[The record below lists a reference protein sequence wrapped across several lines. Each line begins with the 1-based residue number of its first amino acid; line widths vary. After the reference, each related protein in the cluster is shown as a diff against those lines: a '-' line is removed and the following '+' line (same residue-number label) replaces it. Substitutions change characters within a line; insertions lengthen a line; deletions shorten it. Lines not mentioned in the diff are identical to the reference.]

1 VRFYVPEWDDHV
13 DADYDFVHDEHSFLD
28 PSERNLSYIWD
39 IFDQET
45 TPIDGVLISRE
56 QVEDTP
62 SKFNRITGNG
72 VYDAPIL
79 DIPEWLPTISDCG
92 AWGYKSLPF
101 PPYGNEGMLE
111 FYEKLDVTVGVTID
125 HLVLGSGHTARL
137 YLDERAFP
145 DGFTKSDIPDNV
157 SDEVDVMIDE
167 WPTGWPD
174 YVQNYNPS
182 IFDTGGVETFDPSI
196 FEQPLPVLLSHLEAH
211 PHAVYRDDD
220 MAFRYDLTLTNA
232 QEMKELYD
240 EGDYSFRLMVAIQGW
255 SASSYADA
263 TERVLDMGYQYLG
276 VGGVAGSPER
286 AVKDYVTAV
295 GNSVK
300 DFERT
305 HDTRVDTHVFGF
317 AKTGAFDTIG
327 KSGMTSFDSASML
340 RAAWTGGDN
349 YHLDS
354 DQRYDALRVRYPPNG
369 AALREAV
376 EMALRAQELLHGL
389 RAFDADES
397 ISEALTDWHQSAV
410 AALENLEPY
419 LQEHRHDERFDHS
432 TLRPIKQAFRDDY
445 QNGHK
450 VCANFSGKFPSDLAK
465 LLRRDDRENP
475 IPFEEYRELISGVQ
489 EVLDDW
495 TPTKIS
501 EIEEREER
509 SGQYGTFDQLWL
521 LVANYTAY
529 VGDEDHRD
537 AYTELLRREPWNEC
551 DCRICREHGIEVA
564 IFRGNNR
571 NRRRGFHNT
580 RRFYDEFE
588 RDLPK
593 IGIVTRGGTGL
604 SNTSTV
610 EAFLR
615 EDRPE
620 FWERVHDLP
629 VAEIGAVTA
638 NGVHEWWDDSPSSI
652 SFAPRSMRVAL
663 KEYCLRYQDLFIDG
677 NSWTP
682 DEELM
687 DAVRDAGCEIHVI
700 DDPGE
705 LRTAVLERLGYEPDF
720 VPDSTLQ
727 SGITEYY

>member
-1 VRFYVPEWDDHV
+1 MRFYVPEWDDNV
-13 DADYDFVHDEHSFLD
+13 DAEYDFVHDEHSFLD

-39 IFDQET
+39 IFDRET

-62 SKFNRITGNG
+62 SKFDRITDSG
-72 VYDAPIL
+72 VYEAPQL

-145 DGFTKSDIPDNV
+145 EGFTKSDIPDAV
-157 SDEVDVMIDE
+157 SDEVDVMTDE
-167 WPTGWPD
+167 WPSEWPD
-174 YVQNYNPS
+174 YVADYEPS
-182 IFDTGGVETFDPSI
+182 ICDAGEVTTFEPAIFD
-196 FEQPLPVLLSHLEAH
+196 QPLPALLSDLEAH

-220 MAFRYDLTLTNA
+220 MAFRYDLTLSNA
-232 QEMKELYD
+232 REMKSLYD

-255 SASSYADA
+255 NARSYADA
-263 TERVLDMGYQYLG
+263 AERVLDMGYQYLG
-276 VGGVAGSPER
+276 IGGVAGSPEG
-286 AVKDYVTAV
+286 AVKDYVTAI

-300 DFERT
+300 DFERAHT
-305 HDTRVDTHVFGF
+305 TRIDTHVFGF

-369 AALREAV
+369 APLQKAV
-376 EMALRAQELLHGL
+376 ERALRAQEMLHSL

-397 ISEALTDWHQSAV
+397 ISQALDDWHQSAQ
-410 AALENLEPY
+410 ATIDNLEPY
-419 LQEHRHDERFDHS
+419 LREHRHDERFNHS
-432 TLRPIKQAFRDDY
+432 TLRPIKQAFRDNY
-445 QNGHK
+445 QYGQK
-450 VCANFSGKFPSDLAK
+450 VCANFSGKFRGDLAK
-465 LLRRDDRENP
+465 LLRKDSKESP
-475 IPFEEYRELISGVQ
+475 IAFEEYQELISEVN

-495 TPTKIS
+495 TPTKIR
-501 EIEEREER
+501 EIEQREER
-509 SGQYGTFDQLWL
+509 SGEYGTFDQLWI
-521 LVANYTAY
+521 LVANYTAH
-529 VGDEDHRD
+529 VGDERLRD
-537 AYTELLRREPWNEC
+537 AYEELLRREPWNEC
-551 DCRICREHGIEVA
+551 GCRICEEYGIEVA

-593 IGIVTRGGTGL
+593 IAIVTRGGSSL
-604 SNTSTV
+604 SNRDTV
-610 EAFLR
+610 ESFLR
-615 EDRPE
+615 EDRSE
-620 FWERVHDLP
+620 FWEQVHDLP
-629 VAEIGAVTA
+629 VAEVGTVTA
-638 NGVHEWWDDSPSSI
+638 SGVHEWWEDPPSTI
-652 SFAPRSMRVAL
+652 SFAPLSMQEEL
-663 KEYCLRYQDLFIDG
+663 KELSLRYQELFIDG
-677 NSWTP
+677 SSWTP
-682 DEELM
+682 EEELM
-687 DAVRDAGCEIHVI
+687 DEVGDAGCEIHVI
-700 DDPGE
+700 NKPEE
-705 LRTAVLERLGYEPDF
+705 LRTAVLERLDYEPDF
-720 VPDSTLQ
+720 VPDSMLQ
-727 SGITEYY
+727 SGLTEY